1 MQAGYYNAAAGMVTQ
16 FNRLETIANNLANVN
31 TAGYKEDNLV
41 TGDFM
46 RLYKDVR
53 DNLPNA
59 TNTKD
64 AAKFLNRTL
73 DRAPQIV
80 DSYTNQSVGN
90 IQKTDNPLDFALTKE
105 GLFFAVQT
113 PDGMRLTRDG
123 SFSIGNDG
131 KLVTKEGFNVLGSDG
146 KPILVDSKAS
156 VMQTDANGKMST
168 NVPGGVQFVN
178 GKNFYIA
185 APDDLRK
192 LQKEGDNLYA
202 YDQTDP
208 MKAQIQ
214 TGSVKQGFIEKSN
227 VNAVDMM
234 VKMIESNRLV
244 GMYQKVMD
252 AQMNDLNQDAIT
264 KLAVTAR
271 V

>member
-46 RLYKDVR
+46 RLYKDAR

-59 TNTKD
+59 SNTKD

-90 IQKTDNPLDFALTKE
+90 IQKTDNPLDFTLTKE

-113 PDGMRLTRDG
+113 PDGMRLTRD
-123 SFSIGNDG
+123 DH
-131 KLVTKEGFNVLGSDG
+131 
-146 KPILVDSKAS
+146 
-156 VMQTDANGKMST
+156 
-168 NVPGGVQFVN
+168 
-178 GKNFYIA
+178 
-185 APDDLRK
+185 
-192 LQKEGDNLYA
+192 
-202 YDQTDP
+202 
-208 MKAQIQ
+208 
-214 TGSVKQGFIEKSN
+214 
-227 VNAVDMM
+227 
-234 VKMIESNRLV
+234 RLF
-244 GMYQKVMD
+244 Q
-252 AQMNDLNQDAIT
+252 
-264 KLAVTAR
+264 
-271 V
+271 

>member
-31 TAGYKEDNLV
+31 TAGYKEDNV
-41 TGDFM
+41 ITGDFM
-46 RLYKDVR
+46 RLYKDAR

-59 TNTKD
+59 TNSKD

-80 DSYTNQSVGN
+80 DSYTNQSVGV
-90 IQKTDNPLDFALTKE
+90 IQKTDNPFDFALSKE

-113 PDGMRLTRDG
+113 PNGIRLTRDG
-123 SFSIGNDG
+123 SFTVNNDG
-131 KLVTKEGFNVLGSDG
+131 KLVTKEGFDVLGSDG
-146 KPILVDSKAS
+146 KPISIDSKATT
-156 VMQTDANGKMST
+156 MQTDLNGKMST
-168 NVPGGVQFVN
+168 NIPGSIKFVN
-178 GKNFYIA
+178 GKDLYIV
-185 APDDLRK
+185 APDNLRK
-192 LQKEGDNLYA
+192 LQKEGSNLYN

-208 MKAQIQ
+208 IKPQMQ
-214 TGSVKQGFIEKSN
+214 TASVKQGFIEKSN

-252 AQMNDLNQDAIT
+252 AQMNDLNQDAIE
-264 KLAVTAR
+264 KLAVTKA
-271 V
+271 